1 MRINII
7 YTLYGRRQQTARH
20 SMDGMDPR
28 LIALVNLQDWLE
40 TYLTLEIDDFPRV
53 ELANPLSY
61 QR

>member
-1 MRINII
+1 MLHEPKPI
-7 YTLYGRRQQTARH
+7 RRMGAPARR

-28 LIALVNLQDWLE
+28 LIALVNLQEWLE
-40 TYLTLEIDDFPRV
+40 TYLTLEIDDFPRF